1 MQMKIIEFV
10 EALARIADKV
20 IKMSST
26 ETLDSENDDETRS

>member
-1 MQMKIIEFV
+1 MQMKIIEFA

-26 ETLDSENDDETRS
+26 ETLDSDSEDETRS